1 MKSGLS
7 WIYKIFYNCVIIKVD
22 IENYMYLKLTKAT
35 NKRDIK
41 QALRKWDYGL
51 SAQNNTTMYV
61 III

>member
-1 MKSGLS
+1 
-7 WIYKIFYNCVIIKVD
+7 
-22 IENYMYLKLTKAT
+22 MYLKLTKAT